1 MKDLNEIEVLYTD
14 PLNEPAPLKII
25 QVREIEV
32 IEPEIITPEK

>member
-1 MKDLNEIEVLYTD
+1 MKHLNEIEVLYID

-32 IEPEIITPEK
+32 IDPEYVKTEN